1 MRAGIA
7 NHGTPPGGRL
17 ARKPIPVP
25 TTDRIARDLTE
36 LRAAIRHHEERYYV
50 LDDPEISDT
59 EFDQLLHRLTALEA
73 DHPEL
78 VTPDSPTQRVAG
90 RPVDG
95 FDTVRHDVPMLSLDN
110 AYDEAELT
118 AFDERVRKGL
128 ELEADA
134 PIAYVAELKFDG
146 LSIAL
151 HYRDGLLRRGVT
163 RGDGVRGEDVTSN
176 VRAIRSIPLRL
187 KVAVP
192 GDIEVRGEIFLP
204 RASFDRM
211 NAARLEAGDP
221 PFANPRNAAAGTM
234 RTLDPALVERRGLG
248 AYLYQLI
255 EPGIGSG
262 AAPLADERV
271 AKPEDSSAEVGRTV
285 HNHGLAALPGHA
297 AVLEQLVA
305 WELPVDRHWRRCCG
319 IGEAVDYCR
328 TWADQRQALP
338 FGIDGVVIKV
348 DRLVDWVRLGQT
360 AKFPRW
366 AMAFKFPA
374 EQATTRLLQI
384 EVNVGRTGAVTPYAV
399 LEPVQLAG
407 TTVRLATLHNAED
420 VARKDVRAGD
430 YVLVEKGGDIIP
442 KVVKP
447 ILGRRPTG
455 DDEPKPFVMPAACPA
470 CDTMLERGDDQ
481 VVWRCPNN
489 HCSAKVRRGL
499 QHFAGRRAMNIE
511 GLGESLINQLVD
523 RELVADAADLFGL
536 TSDTLAG
543 LERMGTKSA
552 ANLTAEIE
560 ASKGRGF
567 ARVLFGL
574 GVRHVGEGA
583 AELLSGRFGGLS
595 GLLAASV
602 DEMEAVDGVG
612 PIVATSVRSFL
623 DAPRNQALLRRLED
637 AGVLMLA
644 DRDEPVDAP
653 EQTLTGQTFVI
664 TGTLTTMPREAARR
678 AIEAR
683 GGKVTGSVSAKTCGL
698 VVGVDPGSKLA
709 KAEALGVPTL
719 DEAAFRKLIGPRP
732 E

>member
-1 MRAGIA
+1 M
-7 NHGTPPGGRL
+7 
-17 ARKPIPVP
+17 P
-25 TTDRIARDLTE
+25 TTDRVARDLAE

-50 LDDPEISDT
+50 LHDPELSDT

-95 FDTVRHDVPMLSLDN
+95 FDTVQHDVPMLSLDN

-134 PIAYVAELKFDG
+134 PIAYVAELKIDG

-163 RGDGVRGEDVTSN
+163 RGDGVRGEEVTSN
-176 VRAIRSIPLRL
+176 VRAIRSIPLGL
-187 KVAVP
+187 KGAVP

-211 NAARLEAGDP
+211 NVARLEAGDS

-248 AYLYQLI
+248 AYLYQLVESVVEAVAEAPVA
-255 EPGIGSG
+255 EP
-262 AAPLADERV
+262 ATPTV
-271 AKPEDSSAEVGRTV
+271 EVGHTV
-285 HNHGLAALPGHA
+285 HDHQLEARPGHA
-297 AVLEQLVA
+297 AVLEQLTA
-305 WELPVDRHWRRCCG
+305 WGLPVDRHWRRCRG
-319 IGEAVDYCR
+319 IDEAIDYCR
-328 TWADQRQALP
+328 TWADERRALP
-338 FGIDGVVIKV
+338 FGTDGVVIKV
-348 DRLVDWVRLGQT
+348 DRLADRLRLGQT

-407 TTVRLATLHNAED
+407 TTVRMATLHNAED
-420 VARKDVRAGD
+420 VARKDVRVGD
-430 YVLVEKGGDIIP
+430 VVLVEKGGDIIP

-455 DDEPKPFVMPAACPA
+455 DDEPAPFVMPTTCPA
-470 CDTMLERGDDQ
+470 CDTTLDRGDDE
-481 VVWRCPNN
+481 VVWRCPN
-489 HCSAKVRRGL
+489 HQCPAKVRRGL
-499 QHFAGRRAMNIE
+499 EHFAGRRAMNIE

-523 RELVADAADLFGL
+523 RRLVGDAADLYGL
-536 TSDTLAG
+536 TAETLAG
-543 LERMGTKSA
+543 LERMGAKSA
-552 ANLTAEIE
+552 DNLTAEIG

-583 AELLSGRFGGLS
+583 ADLLAGRFGGLP

-602 DEMEAVDGVG
+602 EEMEAIDGVG
-612 PIVATSVRSFL
+612 PIVAESVRRYL
-623 DAPRNQALLRRLED
+623 DDAANRRLLDRLEA
-637 AGVLMLA
+637 AGVVMEV
-644 DRDEPVDAP
+644 DRDGPVDAP
-653 EQTLTGQTFVI
+653 AQTLAGHTFVI
-664 TGTLTTMPREAARR
+664 TGTLTTMSREAAKR

-683 GGKVTGSVSAKTCGL
+683 GGKVTGSVSAKTRGL
-698 VVGVDPGSKLA
+698 VVGEDPGSKLA
-709 KAEALGVPTL
+709 KAEALGVPIL
-719 DEAAFRKLIGPRP
+719 DEAAFGKLIGSL
-732 E
+732 